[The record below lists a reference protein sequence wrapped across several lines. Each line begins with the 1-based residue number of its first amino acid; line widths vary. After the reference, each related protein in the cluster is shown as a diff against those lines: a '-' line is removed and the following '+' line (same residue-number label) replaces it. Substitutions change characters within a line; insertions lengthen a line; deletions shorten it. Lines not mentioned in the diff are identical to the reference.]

1 MVRRACRKIEWRCAT
16 RQQSSVGMVK
26 QPVTLSLHE
35 ETETVVV
42 TLEPQALMTFVN
54 VEQRLSFPTLN
65 TNDKIAWTEESDCM
79 ALVMDPVR
87 VNNNK
92 EAIVEF
98 NKGANQLMLCV
109 CTNGVDYDLMENVT
123 MAVVEVSGV
132 SVSEMVLGLQEE
144 VTIDATALHMATDAF
159 FVATEGRLADMTQCS
174 NGERVSTI
182 GMVQSGMTAVT
193 ITKPADVAQL
203 CLVFPGSHGDGVRS
217 SGACDLHGRAAAHLG
232 AGDEQHAGDASS
244 AQHACCGRLRGSERF
259 GAVQRGDGGVAV
271 RVVGGWRTCS
281 SRTW

>member
-1 MVRRACRKIEWRCAT
+1 MCIRDRGIADGDNVAFVAAGDECSAAVASGVVESSSVTVVLSGVSETMEGCYAF
-16 RQQSSVGMVK
+16 QQSSVGMVK
-26 QPVTLSLHE
+26 QPVTQSLHE

-42 TLEPQALMTFVN
+42 TLEPQALMAFVN

-123 MAVVEVSGV
+123 MAVVEVSVCPSVRWSWV
-132 SVSEMVLGLQEE
+132 S
-144 VTIDATALHMATDAF
+144 
-159 FVATEGRLADMTQCS
+159 R
-174 NGERVSTI
+174 R
-182 GMVQSGMTAVT
+182 
-193 ITKPADVAQL
+193 
-203 CLVFPGSHGDGVRS
+203 R
-217 SGACDLHGRAAAHLG
+217 
-232 AGDEQHAGDASS
+232 
-244 AQHACCGRLRGSERF
+244 
-259 GAVQRGDGGVAV
+259 
-271 RVVGGWRTCS
+271 
-281 SRTW
+281 